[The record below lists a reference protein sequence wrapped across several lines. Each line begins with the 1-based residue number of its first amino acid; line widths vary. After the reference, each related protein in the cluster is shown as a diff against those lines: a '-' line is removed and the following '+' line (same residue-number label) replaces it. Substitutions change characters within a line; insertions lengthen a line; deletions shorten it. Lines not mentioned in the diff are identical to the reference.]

1 MCDARR
7 RHTIE
12 DIVVLFQATRANAK
26 GRRQLFTVGLRRS
39 TYLSGVAASQK
50 VTFSALWWAYRELLM
65 TFGCMRSVTY
75 DSEYRSRAGR
85 SS

>member
-1 MCDARR
+1 VCDARR

-50 VTFSALWWAYRELLM
+50 VTF
-65 TFGCMRSVTY
+65 F
-75 DSEYRSRAGR
+75 RAVVGVQR
-85 SS
+85 VADDIWLYEVCHVRL